1 MIFFLDTAN
10 LEEIKKS
17 VDLGLIDG
25 VTTNPSIIASSGRKF
40 KDVIKE
46 ICSITKGDVSAEV
59 LTTEYSSMLK
69 EALDL
74 ADIAEN
80 VVIKVPLIPDGIKLT
95 KELTSRSI
103 KTNVTLCFSSSQAL
117 LAAKVG
123 ATYISPFIGRIDD
136 ISYDGVQLIQEIKT
150 IYDNFGFKTKIL
162 SASIRHPLH
171 VKQVALMGS
180 DACTLPYSVLM
191 NLLKHPLTDIGL
203 EKFIQDSKKITI

>member
-10 LEEIKKS
+10 LDEIKKT
-17 VDLGLIDG
+17 VDLGIIDG

-40 KDVIKE
+40 KEVIKD

-59 LTTEYSSMLK
+59 LTIEYDSMLK

-80 VVIKVPLIPDGIKLT
+80 VVIKVPLISDGIKLT
-95 KELTSRSI
+95 KELTSRNI

-150 IYDNFGFKTKIL
+150 IYQNFGFKTKIL

-171 VKQVALMGS
+171 IKQVALLGS

-191 NLLKHPLTDIGL
+191 SLLKHPLTDIGL
-203 EKFIQDSKKITI
+203 EKFIQDSKKISI